1 MRCKRARKKLG
12 LMEGPDEW
20 QTDPAL
26 AAHLKECGLCS
37 EYGKELL
44 LTWEALGRYPS
55 VIPDPNF
62 IATFNR
68 RLAEQERRGRT
79 RVSEA
84 SIPGWQWLALAASVL
99 LVLLLTIKPPQP
111 ALDDK
116 AGLTNADV
124 DVTDENFLRDL
135 DQSLERSES
144 NYLPAYDSWPAADT
158 ESSPDAQPEIRSR
171 DNARQ
176 KGCST

>member
-12 LMEGPDEW
+12 LMEGPEEW

-55 VIPDPNF
+55 VNPDPDF
-62 IATFNR
+62 ITTFKR
-68 RLAEQERRGRT
+68 RLAAQESRNGA
-79 RVSEA
+79 RVSET
-84 SIPGWQWLALAASVL
+84 SIPGWQWMALAASVL
-99 LVLLLTIKPPQP
+99 LALLLTIRPPQR
-111 ALDDK
+111 AVDVK
-116 AGLTNADV
+116 AGLPNADA
-124 DVTDENFLRDL
+124 DVRDENFLRDL

-144 NYLPAYDSWPAADT
+144 NYLPVYDSWPATDT
-158 ESSPDAQPEIRSR
+158 GKSPEAQPETQPR